1 MKRCLIIINPSSGK
15 HIIQNKLDRI
25 IGQLTLQNI
34 VEHFEIFYT
43 EKKDDAYYKTRDC
56 DENQYD
62 FIMSV
67 GGDGTLNEVIS
78 GMVDSHKKIPLC
90 ILAAGTVND
99 FANYLNIPNSVNGIV
114 EIIARIG
121 FAFLLTA
128 IPFIGMWGIWFT
140 TGLTWLVT
148 AVFAF
153 WRYRG
158 GAWMSKSLVT
168 GE

>member
-25 IGQLTLQNI
+25 IGQLQNI

-43 EKKDDAYYKTRDC
+43 EKKDDAYYKAKDC

-99 FANYLNIPNSVNGIV
+99 FANHLNLPQSTHQFIQMI
-114 EIIARIG
+114 EI
-121 FAFLLTA
+121 FQ
-128 IPFIGMWGIWFT
+128 
-140 TGLTWLVT
+140 VQ
-148 AVFAF
+148 
-153 WRYRG
+153 
-158 GAWMSKSLVT
+158 
-168 GE
+168 